1 METNI
6 TEKTIAMRN
15 GTEKMK
21 RDREY
26 WSDEEREK
34 LRSLFLAGV
43 PINEIAI
50 MLERSETAVYQQI
63 IRMNLYV
70 RAPETSRKR
79 RCVTGDSKCLCSACT
94 CDRALCPLREHC
106 RQGEE
111 VT

>member
-43 PINEIAI
+43 PINESLGQSHGNVPQKALRDGRFQ
-50 MLERSETAVYQQI
+50 MV
-63 IRMNLYV
+63 MF
-70 RAPETSRKR
+70 
-79 RCVTGDSKCLCSACT
+79 CLQ
-94 CDRALCPLREHC
+94 R
-106 RQGEE
+106 
-111 VT
+111 